1 LSIFK
6 VLLTLLSFLLIS
18 LLGYSIFKN
27 NRDNQKE
34 NLPRVIHIEQMT
46 LPMARKDENENE
58 KTILSHLKKYI
69 DKNKQYTD
77 SLQTNED
84 KILKELQMFTAQN
97 ISQEDLIKSIK
108 DESSLIKK
116 EIQTLS
122 ANIDKKI
129 DKEVK
134 TLKKDIKKNTYKINK
149 KIALVNKKTID
160 KIQKSI
166 KNNNANNNNY
176 IISTAFELKENEK
189 KLAFGEIETI
199 AASKSYKIDNVAPIK
214 EPIDVSVEDTNNI
227 DDLNFVQTLGVV
239 DVSQPYLSTDEV
251 M

>member
-1 LSIFK
+1 MSIFK